1 MSFKDFFRSKKREAK
16 VVNTA
21 DAVGVSGVDYRPG
34 YTTVHGPGEAMQ
46 ISAAFRAVAILSDSI
61 GKLPFEYK
69 VLVGKR
75 YVPNNVTKQA
85 ARMYNLLTVSPNRRM
100 TAFEFFKNLT
110 KHMLFYGNAYIVPV
124 YGDYGDIIEF
134 VLCSPGSVS
143 YDRYSDKYI
152 IMDIINGIN
161 EVRYGREMIHIR
173 NESLDGGYT
182 GVSTLAYAAHQ
193 LNISATADKE
203 TLNRFANGGRVKA
216 LVSNDNSVKGWGKYQ
231 DNTLQDGADI
241 LEEQVRSGRD
251 IIRVPGDA
259 KVAPLSMTSA
269 DMQFLDSR
277 KFTVKDIA
285 RFFNVPPMLLM
296 DETNQNYKSGDMAS
310 VLFLSHG
317 LSPLLTK
324 IEQEFRQKLIPMSQ
338 WHDFK
343 FEFDVER
350 LFTTDLASRGAWMQ
364 AQLNTGVATVN
375 ELRAMNDRAP
385 VDGGDIPMVSTNL
398 APLGSEKL
406 MGKTS
411 ETGGTEQPK
420 TANSTEE

>member
-1 MSFKDFFRSKKREAK
+1 MSFRDFFRIKKREAK
-16 VVNTA
+16 IVNSA
-21 DAVGVSGVDYRPG
+21 EAVGVSGTDYRPG

-46 ISAAFRAVAILSDSI
+46 ISAAFRAVAILSDSV

-69 VLVGKR
+69 VLAGKR
-75 YVPNNVTKQA
+75 YVPNNVDKRS
-85 ARMYNLLTVSPNRRM
+85 ARIYNLLTVSPNRRM

-110 KHMLFYGNAYIVPV
+110 KHLLFYGNAYVIPV
-124 YGDYGDIIEF
+124 EGQYGDIIEF
-134 VLCSPGSVS
+134 ILCSPGSVS
-143 YDRYSDKYI
+143 YDMYADRYT
-152 IMDIINGIN
+152 IMDMVNGIN
-161 EVRYGREMIHIR
+161 EVRYGRDMIHVR

-203 TLNRFANGGRVKA
+203 TLNRFATGGRFKA
-216 LVSNDNSVKGWGKYQ
+216 LISNNNTVKGFGSYQ
-231 DNTLQDGADI
+231 SDALQNGADI
-241 LEEQVRSGRD
+241 LQQQINAGKD

-259 KVAPLSMTSA
+259 TVSPLSMTSA

-324 IEQEFRQKLIPMSQ
+324 IEQEFRQKLIPVSQ
-338 WHDFK
+338 WADFK

-350 LFTTDLASRGAWMQ
+350 LFTTDLTTRGAWMQ

-375 ELRAMNDRAP
+375 ELRALNDRAP
-385 VDGGDIPMVSTNL
+385 VEGGDTPMVSVNL

-406 MGKTS
+406 MGKTAGS
-411 ETGGTEQPK
+411 DTNTE
-420 TANSTEE
+420 S